1 MGTFF
6 VYILKSALCL
16 VVYYL
21 FYKLL
26 LSRDTFHR
34 FNRYALVAL
43 LVCSMLLP
51 LLHININKVEDGA
64 TTGSAVVEVLDA
76 GAVTM
81 LTDAEAPLW
90 PKVVATLLLI
100 YLGGVIFFA
109 LRSLVT
115 YLSLWRMLHRG
126 EERQM
131 PEGFGNARL
140 VVTKDKVSPFSWMHY
155 IVVNEDDLG
164 EGERAIFLHEM
175 GHIAHRHTYDLI
187 LTELSTIVQW
197 FNPAIWLMREEL
209 QAIHEFEADEAVLD
223 RGVNV
228 REYQLLLIK
237 KAAGSRLQSI
247 TNSLHQSS
255 IKKRITMMQKKKSNP
270 WARAK
275 SLVAIPV
282 AIFSVALFS
291 TQAATALSSE
301 IAGCKVSD
309 LFSNDQENNPKNCV
323 TIVYQAGVEGYS
335 AHLIDEKGAIQAKAL
350 TDEDLKDIYS
360 KEGQLA
366 LKIAKD
372 TPMKYVGD
380 LKKRCKE
387 LNIIKLAYGDSEHV
401 HLVFEKADLS
411 SPSSSAIQYHGSL
424 SYDDEV
430 KTVCEVEPEFPGG
443 SKELMKFIAEKLRY
457 PSECA
462 EKGIEGRVTLSF
474 IVEKDGSITNI
485 EELRSP
491 DPRLTAEAKRVLSL
505 MPNWTPGKQ
514 DGEAVRVKYMIPV
527 TFRKNGGYAVITI
540 DDVKPSTSKTSVK
553 FEGLRLLDGK
563 PISEEEF
570 SKLSTDIIE
579 SMEILKDEADISKYI
594 GQYPEAKN
602 GIIKINTKK

>member
-1 MGTFF
+1 
-6 VYILKSALCL
+6 
-16 VVYYL
+16 
-21 FYKLL
+21 
-26 LSRDTFHR
+26 
-34 FNRYALVAL
+34 
-43 LVCSMLLP
+43 
-51 LLHININKVEDGA
+51 
-64 TTGSAVVEVLDA
+64 
-76 GAVTM
+76 
-81 LTDAEAPLW
+81 
-90 PKVVATLLLI
+90 
-100 YLGGVIFFA
+100 
-109 LRSLVT
+109 
-115 YLSLWRMLHRG
+115 
-126 EERQM
+126 
-131 PEGFGNARL
+131 
-140 VVTKDKVSPFSWMHY
+140 
-155 IVVNEDDLG
+155 
-164 EGERAIFLHEM
+164 
-175 GHIAHRHTYDLI
+175 
-187 LTELSTIVQW
+187 
-197 FNPAIWLMREEL
+197 
-209 QAIHEFEADEAVLD
+209 
-223 RGVNV
+223 
-228 REYQLLLIK
+228 
-237 KAAGSRLQSI
+237 
-247 TNSLHQSS
+247 
-255 IKKRITMMQKKKSNP
+255 MMQKKKSNP

-360 KEGQLA
+360 KEGLLT

-387 LNIIKLAYGDSEHV
+387 LNIIKLAYGDSEFV
-401 HLVFEKADLS
+401 HLNLIKEDLS
-411 SPSSSAIQYHGSL
+411 KPSSSA
-424 SYDDEV
+424 DDDV
-430 KTVCEVEPEFPGG
+430 LPVCEVEPEFPGG

-540 DDVKPSTSKTSVK
+540 DDVKPSTSKPSVK

-563 PISEEEF
+563 PISAEEF
-570 SKLSTDIIE
+570 SNLSTDIIE
-579 SMEILKDEADISKYI
+579 SIDILKDDANISKYI

-602 GIIKINTKK
+602 GIIKITTKK